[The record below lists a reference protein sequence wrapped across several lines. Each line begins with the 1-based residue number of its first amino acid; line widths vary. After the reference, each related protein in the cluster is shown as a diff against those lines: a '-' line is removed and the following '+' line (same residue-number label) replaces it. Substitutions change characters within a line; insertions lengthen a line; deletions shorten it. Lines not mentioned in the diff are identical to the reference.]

1 MENKVSPTDLRL
13 GNWLYDSKP
22 SGFPMQVSALGK
34 DWVQLD
40 FEGNESD
47 CFENTDKEIYPI
59 PLNKQLLENI
69 GFKFSGNHVY
79 EYKDDENILFDEPDD
94 WNNAKDYPIQIVGG
108 SGGYILVYIP
118 HGETI
123 IRCLYLHQLQ
133 NFFYCITGKELEIR
147 REWL

>member
-13 GNWLYDSKP
+13 GNWLYDSQP

-59 PLNKQLLENI
+59 PITKELIVKSLNSEIL
-69 GFKFSGNHVY
+69 G
-79 EYKDDENILFDEPDD
+79 DDYSVKLGDYRYIYFRI
-94 WNNAKDYPIQIVGG
+94 NND
-108 SGGYILVYIP
+108 GYISIDFFNYDDNSENEICD
-118 HGETI
+118 G
-123 IRCLYLHQLQ
+123 IRYVHELQ
-133 NFFYCITGKELEIR
+133 NLYHTLTNKELKIE
-147 REWL
+147 REWI

>member
-1 MENKVSPTDLRL
+1 MEQTTSDLRL
-13 GNWLYDSKP
+13 GNWLYESDKSK
-22 SGFPMQVSALGK
+22 FPMQVEGIGK
-34 DWVQLD
+34 DWIYLNFD
-40 FEGNESD
+40 GNEGD